1 MSQSAKKG
9 SLGDILSASQIIS
22 QADVEAALAEQKRS
36 GCRFGEA
43 LVNLGIVTQEDIDW
57 ALSNQLDLPYVRLK
71 QDMIDREAI
80 AMVPAG
86 LARSH
91 NLIPLIR
98 IGGELNIAMAD
109 PLDRAGI
116 EAVERQTGLGVNVS
130 VALIREI
137 REMLDAFYGVAVQE
151 NLGFSSAS
159 FSAKALEAINADL
172 SGGRLLDYLLVFI
185 LQNRLSSL
193 SLQPVGERV
202 VVSGRRGGVTRE
214 IGTLLLNHY
223 PDFVRRLRVGAS
235 MASTGVM
242 TASGSMSLIYRD
254 RPIAFHV
261 ALLQGFG
268 GDCITIRQQ
277 VTPVMPGC
285 LADLAAPGAQ
295 LDGLQRLAGASR
307 GITFFASRVIQERC
321 RMMDLLLEETATDGK
336 SVIIIGDGP
345 GRMGK
350 HFARIPLPESDRER
364 ARLIMD
370 TLDHDPDILVIED
383 ATDQLAFG
391 AACRAAMQGKLVLAG
406 LGLRGTSNTLQ
417 QLLIY
422 QQRHLFLPNFVNGLI
437 SFKGIHLLCHSC
449 RSECQ
454 PPREELDMIGLEN
467 SPTVFYRTT
476 GCEAC
481 GHSGFSGRRFLL
493 DVLQFEGEFLKL
505 FEQSSDVAQLEA
517 WLAESG
523 LDGMAREGA
532 RLLHEGAVSP
542 EEYISSVIL

>member
-9 SLGDILSASQIIS
+9 SLGEILSASQIIS
-22 QADVEAALAEQKRS
+22 QADVEAALAEQKRT
-36 GCRFGEA
+36 GCRIGEA

-71 QDMIDREAI
+71 QDMIDREAV
-80 AMVPAG
+80 ALVPAG

-98 IGGELNIAMAD
+98 VGGELNIAMAD

-151 NLGFSSAS
+151 SMGFSSAS

-185 LQNRLSSL
+185 LQNRLASL
-193 SLQPVGERV
+193 SLQPVGEQV

-214 IGTLLLNHY
+214 IGTLVLNHY
-223 PDFVRRLRVGAS
+223 PDFVRRLRIGAA
-235 MASTGVM
+235 MAATGEM
-242 TASGSMSLIYRD
+242 TASGSMALHYREQ
-254 RPIAFHV
+254 PIAFQV
-261 ALLQGFG
+261 VLLQGYG

-277 VTPVMPGC
+277 VTPVMPAS
-285 LADLAAPGAQ
+285 LADLAAPGPQ
-295 LDGLQRLAGASR
+295 LDGLRRLAGTSR

-321 RMMDLLLEETATDGK
+321 RVMDLLLEETATDGK

-350 HFARIPLPESDRER
+350 RFVRIPLPESDRER

-383 ATDQLAFG
+383 ATDPLAFG

-406 LGLRGTSNTLQ
+406 LGVRGTVNALQ

-422 QQRHLFLPNFVNGLI
+422 QQRNLFLPNFVNGLV
-437 SFKGIHLLCHSC
+437 SFKGIHLLCPSC
-449 RSECQ
+449 RTECQ
-454 PPREELDMIGLEN
+454 PPREELEMIGPEQA
-467 SPTVFYRTT
+467 PAAFYRTT
-476 GCEAC
+476 GCDAC

-493 DVLQFEGEFLKL
+493 DLLHFEGEFLKA

-517 WLAESG
+517 WLDSNSQNSMAQEG
-523 LDGMAREGA
+523 L
-532 RLLHEGAVSP
+532 RLLREGAVSP
-542 EEYISSVIL
+542 EEFISSVIL